1 MEVKVN
7 RKRFIE
13 DLRTGSLCALKGKAD
28 IMAFLYTRVK
38 IENDGTLRLFS
49 SDSSQTI
56 NYTSRIE
63 EIDYCDSSD
72 CHDFMINAREFIN
85 IMLAIKDK
93 FVNIKLSTAEKC
105 VIAHGKGEI
114 TLPIFPIDKY
124 TISME
129 IINNAD
135 ESVVISSDS
144 DSGNDVLL
152 LMEKLKKACSFTG
165 NDNYRPVLNGVYI
178 NVNDGKIEIA
188 ATNSYILYN
197 DSTRCSSGCNNEA
210 IIPSAMVNNIITL
223 LQNGEESKIL
233 FFGGKIVLE
242 VGENIKYSCSVI
254 DGKYPNYKSIIP
266 VATRIQVEVNK
277 EELKEAVKR
286 QTYTTDS
293 TNKCIL
299 KIQGIIPELGISSC
313 NTDTGKFNHERIAAK
328 TNGAGNEFSIAIK
341 NEYLLTALDCVNAEN
356 VTLQLTEAYSPV
368 LIQENNM
375 NMVIMPMK
383 IN

>member
-13 DLRTGSLCALKGKAD
+13 ELKTGSMCAVKGKVD
-28 IMAFLYTRVK
+28 IPVLLYTRMK
-38 IENDGTLRLFS
+38 IENNMTFRLFS
-49 SDSSQTI
+49 SDSKQTV
-56 NYTSRIE
+56 NYAGTVENI
-63 EIDYCDSSD
+63 IDYDSS
-72 CHDFMINAREFIN
+72 HSDFMIDAKEFIN
-85 IMLAIKDK
+85 ILSTIKDEMVCLELLTHK
-93 FVNIKLSTAEKC
+93 NC
-105 VIAHGKGEI
+105 VITHDKGQI
-114 TLPIFPIDKY
+114 TLPLYPVDKY
-124 TISME
+124 TPVME
-129 IINNAD
+129 IVNNSD
-135 ESVVISSDS
+135 NSIVI
-144 DSGNDVLL
+144 GTEENLTLL
-152 LMEKLKKACSFTG
+152 TEKLKKAYSFTG
-165 NDNYRPVLNGVYI
+165 NDNFRPILNGVYI

-188 ATNSYILYN
+188 ATNSYMLYN

-223 LQNGEESKIL
+223 LQNGGESKIL

-266 VATRIQVEVNK
+266 VDTRIQVEVNK

-299 KIQGIIPELGISSC
+299 KIQGIIPELGILSC

-356 VTLQLTEAYSPV
+356 VTLQLTEAYRPV